1 MQSSVIGQ
9 VIRQVSAGDRSAFR
23 ILFNAYYSRVYR
35 FAERI
40 LKDSLY
46 ADEVAQA
53 VFVGLWR
60 KREMLDP
67 DRNFENYLYVLS
79 RHAVTDFMRLNRRA
93 RLAEGLEAVTDTG
106 LSGDSTDAVA
116 EYHLIQSQIDKIVEG
131 MPEQRRKVYC
141 MSRNDANLQKDSRTP
156 SESGTEYITQRDE
169 QFLLHSGCHICDFLK
184 KFPVTVG
191 CEGMFCPYYI

>member
-35 FAERI
+35 FAERV

-141 MSRNDANLQKDSRTP
+141 MSRNEGLSNDEIAERLQISKRTVERHLNLALNTLRK
-156 SESGTEYITQRDE
+156 EMSG
-169 QFLLHSGCHICDFLK
+169 
-184 KFPVTVG
+184 
-191 CEGMFCPYYI
+191 FCFILAVISAIS

>member
-116 EYHLIQSQIDKIVEG
+116 EYHLVQSQIDKIVEG

-141 MSRNDANLQKDSRTP
+141 MSRNDGLSNDEIAERLQISKRTVERHLNLALNTLRK
-156 SESGTEYITQRDE
+156 EMSG
-169 QFLLHSGCHICDFLK
+169 
-184 KFPVTVG
+184 
-191 CEGMFCPYYI
+191 FCFILAVISAIS

>member
-35 FAERI
+35 FAERV

-106 LSGDSTDAVA
+106 LFGDSTDAVA

-141 MSRNDANLQKDSRTP
+141 MSRNEGLSNDEIAERLQISKRTVERHLNLALNTLRKEMS
-156 SESGTEYITQRDE
+156 S
-169 QFLLHSGCHICDFLK
+169 
-184 KFPVTVG
+184 
-191 CEGMFCPYYI
+191 FCFILSVISAIS

>member
-93 RLAEGLEAVTDTG
+93 RLAEGLESVTDTG

-141 MSRNDANLQKDSRTP
+141 MSRNEGLSNDEIAERLQISKRTVERHLNLALNTLRKEMS
-156 SESGTEYITQRDE
+156 S
-169 QFLLHSGCHICDFLK
+169 
-184 KFPVTVG
+184 
-191 CEGMFCPYYI
+191 FCFILAVISAIS

>member
-35 FAERI
+35 FAERV

-141 MSRNDANLQKDSRTP
+141 MSRNEGLSNDEIAERLQISKRTVERHLNLALNTLRKEMS
-156 SESGTEYITQRDE
+156 S
-169 QFLLHSGCHICDFLK
+169 
-184 KFPVTVG
+184 
-191 CEGMFCPYYI
+191 FCFILAVISAIS

>member
-106 LSGDSTDAVA
+106 LSGDNTDAVA

-131 MPEQRRKVYC
+131 MPEQRHKVYC
-141 MSRNDANLQKDSRTP
+141 MSRNDGLSNDEIAERLQISKRTVERHLNLALNTLRKEMS
-156 SESGTEYITQRDE
+156 S
-169 QFLLHSGCHICDFLK
+169 
-184 KFPVTVG
+184 
-191 CEGMFCPYYI
+191 FCFILAVISAIS

>member
-93 RLAEGLEAVTDTG
+93 RLVEGLEAVTDTG

-141 MSRNDANLQKDSRTP
+141 MSRNDGLSNDEIAERLQISKRTVERHLNLALNTLRKEMS
-156 SESGTEYITQRDE
+156 S
-169 QFLLHSGCHICDFLK
+169 
-184 KFPVTVG
+184 
-191 CEGMFCPYYI
+191 FCFILAVISAIS

>member
-141 MSRNDANLQKDSRTP
+141 MSRNEGLSNDEIAERLQISKRTVERHLNLALNTLRKEMS
-156 SESGTEYITQRDE
+156 S
-169 QFLLHSGCHICDFLK
+169 
-184 KFPVTVG
+184 
-191 CEGMFCPYYI
+191 FCFILAVISAIS

>member
-141 MSRNDANLQKDSRTP
+141 MSRNDGLSNDEIAERLQISKRTVERHLNLALNTLRKEMS
-156 SESGTEYITQRDE
+156 S
-169 QFLLHSGCHICDFLK
+169 
-184 KFPVTVG
+184 
-191 CEGMFCPYYI
+191 FCFILAVISAIS